1 MAQYLIRTVGIV
13 FTVILLLTI
22 ATWLL
27 RPAQAGEMVPVS
39 SSDEQSGE
47 SAPIYLVIVIGTVLL
62 AGWMWADKMWGSIPS

>member
-13 FTVILLLTI
+13 FTVILLLSI

-27 RPAQAGEMVPVS
+27 RPAQAGEIVPVS
-39 SSDEQSGE
+39 SSDEQSAE
-47 SAPIYLVIVIGTVLL
+47 SAPIFLVIVIGAVLL

>member
-13 FTVILLLTI
+13 FTVILLLSI

-27 RPAQAGEMVPVS
+27 RPAQAGEIVPAS

-47 SAPIYLVIVIGTVLL
+47 SAPIFLVIVIGAVLL
-62 AGWMWADKMWGSIPS
+62 AGWMWADKMSGSTPS